1 MKIVFAAAALAATVG
16 LCAAGAAQ
24 ATPVA
29 IYDFESGT
37 PLVDQTGNFGTM
49 QLHGT
54 VTLEATGL
62 RVRGSST
69 TPTGYASANYVV
81 GSATFE
87 SMTLISWVTLLDYDA
102 RAGSALTLD
111 TVSTDRFN
119 GIVFDERPQAGDNE
133 WSVGSNLYT
142 RSPGSDAWEAYQPLN
157 QKVQMAYTFEK
168 TDVNKTQVTGYRDGV
183 LLGSYQVNSFEQFDV
198 TDGVI
203 WLGARHQ
210 AGATMVGA
218 LNALIHRVEIHD
230 NPLSSSEVEETFETV
245 SAVPAPAA
253 LPLALMGV
261 GALAAVARRRRQA

>member
-1 MKIVFAAAALAATVG
+1 MKIFLAAAALAATVG

-54 VTLEATGL
+54 ASLEATGL
-62 RVRGSST
+62 RVRGAGT
-69 TPTGYASANYVV
+69 TPQGYASADYVV

-87 SMTLISWVTLLDYDA
+87 SMTLISWVTLLDYSA

-119 GIVFDERPQAGDNE
+119 GIVFGESVLQE
-133 WSVGSNLYT
+133 WTVGSNNFRRLGD
-142 RSPGSDAWEAYQPLN
+142 SVNWDATQPLN

-168 TDVNKTQVTGYRDGV
+168 TDGGAKTRVTGYRDGA
-183 LLGSYQVNSFEQFDV
+183 LLGTYEVATFEQFDV

-218 LNALIHRVEIHD
+218 LNAIIHRVEIHD
-230 NPLSSSEVEETFETV
+230 NPLSSSEVEDNFETV
-245 SAVPAPAA
+245 GAAVPAPAA
-253 LPLALMGV
+253 LPLAAMGL